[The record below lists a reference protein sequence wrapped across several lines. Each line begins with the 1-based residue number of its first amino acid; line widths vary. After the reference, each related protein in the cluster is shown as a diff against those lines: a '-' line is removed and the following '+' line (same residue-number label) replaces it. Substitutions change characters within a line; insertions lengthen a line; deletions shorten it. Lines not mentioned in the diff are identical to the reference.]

1 METKRMRD
9 ITHVRYVAYGV
20 PDVARSA
27 EFYEK
32 LWGLEV
38 TGKDRDLVFLGGAG
52 PDQYLLRLRSS
63 GTRQMDLLALGAR
76 DARAVDRLAQ
86 KLGSAGV
93 KLVSEPGKLQTPG
106 GGYGFRCFDP
116 DGRLIEIS
124 SDVAERS
131 FRPASPGE
139 WRSIRISHVVLN
151 TPDLGKAGKF
161 YTDLLGFRISDYLE
175 DRMVFFQCQVDHHS
189 IALAHAPHASI
200 NHVAYELRG
209 IDELMKG
216 TGHLKSAA

>member
-38 TGKDRDLVFLGGAG
+38 TGKDRGLVFLGGAG

-139 WRSIRISHVVLN
+139 WRSIRISHVV
-151 TPDLGKAGKF
+151 
-161 YTDLLGFRISDYLE
+161 
-175 DRMVFFQCQVDHHS
+175 HHS

-216 TGHLKSAA
+216 TGHLKSATGLTPVWGP